1 MNKYFTF
8 IDGVRGL
15 SVLLVFLFHI
25 KIFEKNIF
33 LEGGFLGV
41 DIFFVI
47 SGFVITHILLINNQN
62 LLNNK
67 KVFFIKRF
75 RRLIPTLIIVLFIV
89 LLISI
94 FYTSLNGIERINQ
107 SAFANIFQL
116 QNFLF
121 YLQTGYFE
129 LNSNER
135 PLIHT
140 WSLAIEWQFY
150 IFFPFILRILVNHRN
165 LFRSIIIILICMSEF
180 LSNVDSNFNFYFTIP
195 RIWELLLGSY
205 IYTLEGKEL
214 DFLKKIKIIFFPS
227 ILASV
232 FILLN
237 INELDRHPSILT
249 FIFFIPLFFILKEEI
264 LSKEKKFIYLFI
276 DNRILINLGKIS
288 YSFYLIHYP
297 ALYFLRFYL
306 NNLGVIESTAYSL
319 LITLLVSILFY
330 HFIEKKFRNTKI
342 ISNTKFFKIIIPLI
356 AVLATLTFSN
366 QYYLDKKKLNLPKK
380 IISQYN
386 RDFPIPDCFDVK
398 KSHIKQ
404 TNWYCELYPKAGE
417 IKFIV
422 LGDSQAFST
431 LPGFLNFSKNK
442 NVNGIAI
449 TQSGCIPFLEI
460 HLKNQDN
467 KFDCY
472 LHNKRIYKFI
482 KDNSIKNVFLVSRW
496 NYYTRFSKLID
507 LKNSKEFPSDE
518 NKRLMIFEAGFKKSI
533 NYLREDQINIYV
545 LQQIPTAISYPYGKY
560 LDLYSNDF
568 NLEKRFLKLSSKEI
582 DYIEDTKKINKI
594 FNNYKEIVNI
604 LNTSKVFCNNNKCY
618 IGTIDTIHYSDEYHL
633 TYQGGEKI
641 YEVISH
647 LSFQ

>member
-8 IDGVRGL
+8 IDGLRGL
-15 SVLLVFLFHI
+15 SVILVFLFHI

-47 SGFVITHILLINNQN
+47 SGFVITHILLVDNHK
-62 LLNNK
+62 LLDDK

-75 RRLIPTLIIVLFIV
+75 RRLIPTLIIVLCLV
-89 LLISI
+89 LFISI
-94 FYTSLNGIERINQ
+94 FYTSENVLEKINQ
-107 SAFANIFQL
+107 SAFANFFQL

-121 YLQTGYFE
+121 FLQTGYFE

-150 IFFPFILRILVNHRN
+150 IFFPFILRILINNRK
-165 LFRSIIIILICMSEF
+165 LFTSIIIILICISEF
-180 LSNVDSNFNFYFTIP
+180 LSKVDSNLNFYFTIP

-205 IYTLEGKEL
+205 IYTLENKEL
-214 DFLKKIKIIFFPS
+214 DFLKKIKIIFYPSVLSS
-227 ILASV
+227 IL
-232 FILLN
+232 ILLN
-237 INELDRHPSILT
+237 VNEFERHPSIIT
-249 FIFFIPLFFILKEEI
+249 FIFLIPLIFILKEEI
-264 LSKEKKFIYLFI
+264 LSKEKKLIYLFI
-276 DNRILINLGKIS
+276 DNRILTRLGKIS

-297 ALYFLRFYL
+297 AMYFLKFYFY
-306 NNLGVIESTAYSL
+306 NMGVIQSTVCSFL
-319 LITLLVSILFY
+319 MTLLVSVLFY
-330 HFIEKKFRNTKI
+330 LYVETKFRNTKI
-342 ISNTKFFKIIIPLI
+342 ISNTKFFKIFIPLVI
-356 AVLATLTFSN
+356 LLATLTFSN
-366 QYYLDKKKLNLPKK
+366 QYYLNKSKLNLPEK
-380 IISQYN
+380 IISQYK
-386 RDFPIPDCFDVK
+386 RDFPIQNCFDVK
-398 KSHIKQ
+398 KSHLKK
-404 TNWYCELYPKAGE
+404 TDWYCELNPKGGE
-417 IKFIV
+417 VKFIV

-467 KFDCY
+467 QFDCY
-472 LHNKRIYKFI
+472 LHNIRTYKFI
-482 KDNSIKNVFLVSRW
+482 KDSGIKNVFLVSRW
-496 NYYTRFSKLID
+496 NYYTKFSKLID

-518 NKRLMIFEAGFKKSI
+518 NKRLIIFESSLKKSI
-533 NYLREDQINIYV
+533 NYLKDYQINIFI
-545 LQQIPTAISYPYGKY
+545 LQQIPTAIEYPYGQY

-568 NLEKRFLKLSSKEI
+568 NLEKRFLKLGSKEI
-582 DYIEDTKKINKI
+582 DYIDETKEINEI
-594 FNNYKEIVNI
+594 FNKNKDIIDI
-604 LNTSKVFCNNNKCY
+604 LDTSKVFCENNKCY
-618 IGTIDTIHYSDEYHL
+618 IGSIDTIYYSDKYHL

-647 LSFQ
+647 LNFH

>member
-8 IDGVRGL
+8 IDGLRGL

-25 KIFEKNIF
+25 KILEKNIF

-165 LFRSIIIILICMSEF
+165 LFRSIIIVLICISEF
-180 LSNVDSNFNFYFTIP
+180 LSNVDSNLNFYFTIP

-205 IYTLEGKEL
+205 IYTLEDKEL

-249 FIFFIPLFFILKEEI
+249 FIFFIPLIFILKEEI
-264 LSKEKKFIYLFI
+264 FSKEKKFIYLFI

-297 ALYFLRFYL
+297 ALYFLRLHL

-319 LITLLVSILFY
+319 LITLLVSVLFY

-342 ISNTKFFKIIIPLI
+342 ISNTKFFKIFI
-356 AVLATLTFSN
+356 ALTVVLATLTFSN
-366 QYYLDKKKLNLPKK
+366 QFYLDKKKLNLPEK

-386 RDFPIPDCFDVK
+386 RDFPIQDCFDVK
-398 KSHIKQ
+398 KSHIEQ
-404 TNWYCELYPKAGE
+404 TNWYCELNPKAGE
-417 IKFIV
+417 VKFIV

-482 KDNSIKNVFLVSRW
+482 KDNGIKNVFLVSRW

-518 NKRLMIFEAGFKKSI
+518 NKRLMIFEAGLKKSI
-533 NYLREDQINIYV
+533 NYLREDQINIFV
-545 LQQIPTAISYPYGKY
+545 LQQIPTAISYPYGQY

-582 DYIEDTKKINKI
+582 DHIEDTKKINKI
-594 FNNYKEIVNI
+594 FNNYKDNINI

-633 TYQGGEKI
+633 TYQGGERL

-647 LSFQ
+647 LSFE